1 MPIPSGTKFHGVAPG
16 VDTTDRGSATVSAL
30 RDAYTLE
37 DFIVATGGAGSLGWS
52 RHDDSQYTAAAP
64 LVLNEVDGYV
74 TMPNNSNNT
83 ILGPGGYSMYDAGTE
98 KFLGLAEND
107 VYVVTV
113 AFMASAANANQT
125 HLDWRLVGSGDISR
139 VSGTIAYHKGNDEPQ
154 SENVVMQYYTDAG
167 FVASGAELQV
177 QSHGGTSKIWDV
189 IYFIQRTQYG
199 G

>member
-1 MPIPSGTKFHGVAPG
+1 MPIPSGTKFHGVAPE
-16 VDTTDRGSATVSAL
+16 VDTEDRGSATVSAL
-30 RDAYTLE
+30 RDVYTIE
-37 DFIVATGGAGSLGWS
+37 EFIVAAGGAGSLGWS

-83 ILGPGGYSMYDAGTE
+83 VLGPGGYSMYDAGTE
-98 KFLGLAEND
+98 KFLGLATND

-139 VSGTIAYHKGNDEPQ
+139 VAGVIAFHKGNNTAQ
-154 SENVVMQYYTDAG
+154 SENVIMQYYTDAD
-167 FVASGAELQV
+167 FVANGAQLQIRTE
-177 QSHGGTSKIWDV
+177 GGTASIWGV

>member
-1 MPIPSGTKFHGVAPG
+1 MPIPSGTKFHGVAPE

-37 DFIVATGGAGSLGWS
+37 EFIVAAGGAGSLGWS
-52 RHDDSQYTAAAP
+52 RHDDSQYTAASP

-83 ILGPGGYSMYDAGTE
+83 VLGPGGYSMYDAGTE
-98 KFLGLAEND
+98 KFLGLATND

-113 AFMASAANANQT
+113 AFIASAANANQT

-139 VSGTIAYHKGNDEPQ
+139 VAGVIAFHKGNNTAQ
-154 SENVVMQYYTDAG
+154 SENVIMQYYTDAD
-167 FVASGAELQV
+167 FVANGAQLQIRTE
-177 QSHGGTSKIWDV
+177 GGTASIWGV